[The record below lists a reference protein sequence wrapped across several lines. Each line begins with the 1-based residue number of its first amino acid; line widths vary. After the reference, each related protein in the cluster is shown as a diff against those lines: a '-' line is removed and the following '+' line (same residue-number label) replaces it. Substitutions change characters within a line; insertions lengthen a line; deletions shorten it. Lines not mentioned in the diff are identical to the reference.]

1 VYHLVHTNFMEAT
14 MFYEQTATTS
24 APVERLWAA
33 VTDVERWPE
42 WIETYES
49 VRRNETGPL
58 LAGHTAH
65 VKQKGLAAGDWT
77 VTEVQ
82 EGRVWSWESRQ
93 PGVRFVGRHAVD
105 AEPSGG
111 SRVTLSFH
119 VSGPLSGLVR
129 LVYGRKVRAYVD
141 IEAARLGAVALQIL

>member
-1 VYHLVHTNFMEAT
+1 MRYT
-14 MFYEQTATTS
+14 QTATTS

-49 VRRNETGPL
+49 VRRNQPGPL
-58 LAGHTAH
+58 MSGHTAH

-77 VTEVQ
+77 VTEFE
-82 EGRVWSWESRQ
+82 EGSVFSWESRRA
-93 PGVRFVGRHAVD
+93 GVRFVGRHAVA

-111 SRVTLSFH
+111 SRVTLSFQA
-119 VSGPLSGLVR
+119 SGPLSGLVR
-129 LVYGRKVRAYVD
+129 LLYGRKVRAYVD
-141 IEAARLGAVALQIL
+141 IEAARLAAVAVQVA